1 MSQTMNE
8 LLFRQK
14 VSKLPEHSSAE
25 ELANRFSCF
34 FKEKIDKIRDNLP
47 DCSDINLEIAQSPP
61 VSTLNVLRN
70 TTEEEVW
77 KIICKSPAKS
87 CMLDPIPTWLIKES
101 RSELLPVMTNIIN
114 SSLRSS
120 QVPKSMKSAIVTPL
134 LKKSTLDPDI
144 LKNYRPVSNLSYI
157 SKLLE
162 RVVAG
167 RLTDYMTENN
177 LHEHLQSAYK
187 PGHSTETALV
197 KVQNDILTSIDQHGV
212 VILVMLDLSAAFNTI
227 DHDILF
233 SRMENTLGITGQ
245 ALAWFKSYLSG
256 RTLRIKID
264 KSFSELQDILW
275 SVPQGSV
282 LGPLLFLIYL
292 LPLGKLIRKHGLE
305 LHIYADDTQL
315 YLAIKPIT
323 QQAVDIG
330 VARLEGCL
338 TDIVAQLVGCR
349 TSNQRVAG
357 SNPGHSGHF
366 GRSWAK
372 QFIPYCFSL
381 PSCKMGT

>member
-1 MSQTMNE
+1 
-8 LLFRQK
+8 
-14 VSKLPEHSSAE
+14 
-25 ELANRFSCF
+25 
-34 FKEKIDKIRDNLP
+34 
-47 DCSDINLEIAQSPP
+47 
-61 VSTLNVLRN
+61 
-70 TTEEEVW
+70 
-77 KIICKSPAKS
+77 
-87 CMLDPIPTWLIKES
+87 
-101 RSELLPVMTNIIN
+101 MTNIIN

-212 VILVMLDLSAAFNTI
+212 VILVMLDLSAAFDTI

-292 LPLGKLIRKHGLE
+292 LPQICKL
-305 LHIYADDTQL
+305 
-315 YLAIKPIT
+315 
-323 QQAVDIG
+323 
-330 VARLEGCL
+330 
-338 TDIVAQLVGCR
+338 
-349 TSNQRVAG
+349 
-357 SNPGHSGHF
+357 
-366 GRSWAK
+366 
-372 QFIPYCFSL
+372 L
-381 PSCKMGT
+381 PSKHRKDQKILDCRIK

>member
-1 MSQTMNE
+1 MTSHYHDN
-8 LLFRQK
+8 
-14 VSKLPEHSSAE
+14 
-25 ELANRFSCF
+25 
-34 FKEKIDKIRDNLP
+34 DKPL
-47 DCSDINLEIAQSPP
+47 
-61 VSTLNVLRN
+61 
-70 TTEEEVW
+70 
-77 KIICKSPAKS
+77 
-87 CMLDPIPTWLIKES
+87 
-101 RSELLPVMTNIIN
+101 

-120 QVPKSMKSAIVTPL
+120 QVPKSMRSAIVTPL

-177 LHEHLQSAYK
+177 LHKHLQSAYK

-212 VILVMLDLSAAFNTI
+212 VILVMLDLSAAFDTI

-282 LGPLLFLIYL
+282 LGPLS
-292 LPLGKLIRKHGLE
+292 
-305 LHIYADDTQL
+305 HI
-315 YLAIKPIT
+315 
-323 QQAVDIG
+323 
-330 VARLEGCL
+330 
-338 TDIVAQLVGCR
+338 CR
-349 TSNQRVAG
+349 RHTALSGNKTHHPTSG
-357 SNPGHSGHF
+357 GH
-366 GRSWAK
+366 RS
-372 QFIPYCFSL
+372 C
-381 PSCKMGT
+381 

>member
-1 MSQTMNE
+1 M
-8 LLFRQK
+8 
-14 VSKLPEHSSAE
+14 
-25 ELANRFSCF
+25 
-34 FKEKIDKIRDNLP
+34 
-47 DCSDINLEIAQSPP
+47 
-61 VSTLNVLRN
+61 
-70 TTEEEVW
+70 
-77 KIICKSPAKS
+77 
-87 CMLDPIPTWLIKES
+87 
-101 RSELLPVMTNIIN
+101 
-114 SSLRSS
+114 
-120 QVPKSMKSAIVTPL
+120 
-134 LKKSTLDPDI
+134 
-144 LKNYRPVSNLSYI
+144 
-157 SKLLE
+157 
-162 RVVAG
+162 AG
-167 RLTDYMTENN
+167 RLIDYMTENN

-212 VILVMLDLSAAFNTI
+212 VILVMLDLSAAFDTI

-282 LGPLLFLIYL
+282 LGPFLFLIYL

-338 TDIVAQLVGCR
+338 TDIYTWMSQNKLKLNADKTEVLV
-349 TSNQRVAG
+349 
-357 SNPGHSGHF
+357 
-366 GRSWAK
+366 
-372 QFIPYCFSL
+372 L
-381 PSCKMGT
+381 PLSSEPKYLCLASP

>member
-1 MSQTMNE
+1 M
-8 LLFRQK
+8 
-14 VSKLPEHSSAE
+14 
-25 ELANRFSCF
+25 
-34 FKEKIDKIRDNLP
+34 
-47 DCSDINLEIAQSPP
+47 
-61 VSTLNVLRN
+61 
-70 TTEEEVW
+70 
-77 KIICKSPAKS
+77 
-87 CMLDPIPTWLIKES
+87 
-101 RSELLPVMTNIIN
+101 
-114 SSLRSS
+114 
-120 QVPKSMKSAIVTPL
+120 
-134 LKKSTLDPDI
+134 
-144 LKNYRPVSNLSYI
+144 
-157 SKLLE
+157 
-162 RVVAG
+162 VAG

-212 VILVMLDLSAAFNTI
+212 VILVMLDLSAAFDTI
-227 DHDILF
+227 DHDILC

-256 RTLRIKID
+256 RTLRIMID
-264 KSFSELQDILW
+264 KSFSELKDILW

-330 VARLEGCL
+330 VPRLEDCL
-338 TDIVAQLVGCR
+338 TDIYTWMSQNKLKLNADKTEVLV
-349 TSNQRVAG
+349 
-357 SNPGHSGHF
+357 
-366 GRSWAK
+366 
-372 QFIPYCFSL
+372 L
-381 PSCKMGT
+381 GTP

>member
-1 MSQTMNE
+1 
-8 LLFRQK
+8 
-14 VSKLPEHSSAE
+14 
-25 ELANRFSCF
+25 
-34 FKEKIDKIRDNLP
+34 
-47 DCSDINLEIAQSPP
+47 
-61 VSTLNVLRN
+61 
-70 TTEEEVW
+70 
-77 KIICKSPAKS
+77 
-87 CMLDPIPTWLIKES
+87 
-101 RSELLPVMTNIIN
+101 MTNIIN

-134 LKKSTLDPDI
+134 LKKSTLVPDI

-177 LHEHLQSAYK
+177 LHKHLQSAYK

-282 LGPLLFLIYL
+282 LGPLLFLVYL

-305 LHIYADDTQL
+305 LHIYSDDTQL

-330 VARLEGCL
+330 VGGLPHWHIYMDVTEQAKTECRQNGSPSARY
-338 TDIVAQLVGCR
+338 
-349 TSNQRVAG
+349 
-357 SNPGHSGHF
+357 P
-366 GRSWAK
+366 
-372 QFIPYCFSL
+372 
-381 PSCKMGT
+381 

>member
-1 MSQTMNE
+1 
-8 LLFRQK
+8 
-14 VSKLPEHSSAE
+14 
-25 ELANRFSCF
+25 
-34 FKEKIDKIRDNLP
+34 
-47 DCSDINLEIAQSPP
+47 
-61 VSTLNVLRN
+61 
-70 TTEEEVW
+70 
-77 KIICKSPAKS
+77 
-87 CMLDPIPTWLIKES
+87 MLDPIPTWLIKES

-120 QVPKSMKSAIVTPL
+120 QVPKSMKSAVVTPL
-134 LKKSTLDPDI
+134 LKKSTLNPDI

-162 RVVAG
+162 RVVVK
-167 RLTDYMTENN
+167 RLTDYMTGNN
-177 LHEHLQSAYK
+177 LHKHLQSAYK

-197 KVQNDILTSIDQHGV
+197 KVQNDILTSIDQHGM
-212 VILVMLDLSAAFNTI
+212 VILVMLDLSVAFDTI

-305 LHIYADDTQL
+305 LHIYADDTQF
-315 YLAIKPIT
+315 YLSIKPIT

-330 VARLEGCL
+330 VARLEGCF
-338 TDIVAQLVGCR
+338 TDIYTWMSQNKLKLNVDKTEVLVLGTPKQR
-349 TSNQRVAG
+349 AKISVSSISVNGEIVKILNIHISNLGSVFDPSMNMAAHVSKAVRSAHYYLRNIGRIRKYLTAESSKSAVISLVTSRFDYCNGLHCGIPEELMRN
-357 SNPGHSGHF
+357 SREYKTTLSG
-366 GRSWAK
+366 
-372 QFIPYCFSL
+372 
-381 PSCKMGT
+381 